1 MLSGHVSSY
10 NIYMKSSRLYN
21 LIGLGVALFSLLAVY
36 FTTRLY
42 ALTSLPIFTD
52 EAIYIRWSQIGSR
65 DASWR
70 FISLVDGKQ
79 PLFTWIMM
87 IYLKI
92 FQDPLFAG
100 RLVSVSAGCM
110 TLLGLICLSYY
121 LFKDKKITFLTAIL
135 YIISPFSLMYDRLAL
150 YDSLVAALSV
160 WNLFLGIVLARSLRL
175 DTALMLGMTL
185 GLGMLNKTSGF
196 LSLYLLPMTLV
207 LFDFTH
213 KEWKKRLLTWFFL
226 ALVSL
231 VISQALYGVLRLSPL
246 FSTISQ
252 KDAVFVYPLSEWVL
266 HPYRFLEGNLSGMLD
281 WVKGYLTWPIVFSVV
296 ISFFVLGK
304 YVKEKS
310 LLFLWWFVPFVG
322 LALFGR
328 VLYPRFIFFMVMP
341 LLILSALTLKTI
353 FEFIKNKIV
362 VVLIILFCLVPSVYI
377 DYFILSS
384 PAAAPIPK
392 SDKGQYI
399 DDWPSGWG
407 VPEVNAYVG
416 QKAEAGK
423 ISVYTEG
430 TFGLMPYAIELY
442 YVDNPNIKI
451 KGIWP
456 VPRTIPDEIMEDAS
470 TMPTFVVFY
479 QSQNIPAWPMRLVFE
494 IQKGQGKSIPLRLF
508 EVISDKKTSQAL

>member
-1 MLSGHVSSY
+1 
-10 NIYMKSSRLYN
+10 MKFSQPKN
-21 LIGLGVALFSLLAVY
+21 WIAVVFALCSVFIVY
-36 FTTRLY
+36 FSSRLY
-42 ALTSLPIFTD
+42 ALTGLPIFTD

-87 IYLKI
+87 VYLKI
-92 FQDPLFAG
+92 FHDPLFAG
-100 RLVSVSAGCM
+100 RFVSVSAGCL
-110 TLLGLICLSYY
+110 TLIGLVCLSYY
-121 LFKDKKITFLTAIL
+121 LFKDKKISFLTAIL

-160 WNLFLGIVLARSLRL
+160 WSLFFSIVLARSLRL
-175 DTALMLGMTL
+175 DIALMLGMTL

-207 LFDFTH
+207 LFDFKH
-213 KEWKKRLLTWFFL
+213 KEWKKRLLLWFGL
-226 ALVSL
+226 AFISL

-246 FSTISQ
+246 FSMISQ
-252 KDAVFVYPLSEWVL
+252 KDSVFVYPLSEWLL
-266 HPYRFLEGNLSGMLD
+266 HPYRFLEGNLSGMFD
-281 WVKGYLTWPIVFSVV
+281 WVKGYLTWPIVFSVILSV
-296 ISFFVLGK
+296 FVLGK
-304 YVKEKS
+304 YVKEKI

-341 LLILSALTLKTI
+341 LLILSALTFKTV
-353 FEFIKNKIV
+353 FGVLKNKLAA
-362 VVLIILFCLVPSVYI
+362 VLVILFCFIPSAYI

-384 PAAAPIPK
+384 PLTAPIPK

-407 VPEVNAYVG
+407 VPEVNAFLG
-416 QKAEAGK
+416 QKAMSGK
-423 ISVYTEG
+423 VSVYTEG

-451 KGIWP
+451 KGFWP
-456 VPRTIPDEIMEDAS
+456 VPKTIPEEIMEDARIK
-470 TMPTFVVFY
+470 PTFVVFY
-479 QSQNIPAWPMRLVFE
+479 QSQVIPSWPMRLVFE
-494 IQKGQGKSIPLRLF
+494 KQKGGGKSIPLRLF
-508 EVISDKKTSQAL
+508 EVISDTHASQAL